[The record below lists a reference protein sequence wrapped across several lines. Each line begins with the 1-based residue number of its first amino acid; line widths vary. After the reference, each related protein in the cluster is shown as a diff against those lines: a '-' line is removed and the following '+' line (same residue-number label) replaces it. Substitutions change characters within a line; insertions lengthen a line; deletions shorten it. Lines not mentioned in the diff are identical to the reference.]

1 LARVSPDRL
10 ILLGR
15 VIRSH
20 GTKGLLRIWSYARSE
35 ASFLEAQTVYL
46 ESASGEIYEYR
57 VTSVRP
63 QKNVLLMK
71 LEGLDTAESAGIYEG
86 SGIFVRKESLTREG
100 DEYFWYECLGLEVYL
115 DTGGYLGILSQI
127 IPTGGHDIYV
137 VKEGPKEILLP
148 ATDEVVKVIDLEK
161 GKMIV
166 SALEGLL
173 DLNEV

>member
-1 LARVSPDRL
+1 
-10 ILLGR
+10 
-15 VIRSH
+15 VI
-20 GTKGLLRIWSYARSE
+20 
-35 ASFLEAQTVYL
+35 
-46 ESASGEIYEYR
+46 
-57 VTSVRP
+57 SVKP

-71 LEGLDTAESAGIYEG
+71 LKGLDTVESAEVYQE
-86 SGIFVRKESLTREG
+86 SGIFVEKTGLAREV

-115 DTGGYLGILSQI
+115 DTGDYLGILSQI

-137 VKEGPKEILLP
+137 VKQGPKEILVP
-148 ATDEVVKVIDLEK
+148 ATDEVVKVIDLGE